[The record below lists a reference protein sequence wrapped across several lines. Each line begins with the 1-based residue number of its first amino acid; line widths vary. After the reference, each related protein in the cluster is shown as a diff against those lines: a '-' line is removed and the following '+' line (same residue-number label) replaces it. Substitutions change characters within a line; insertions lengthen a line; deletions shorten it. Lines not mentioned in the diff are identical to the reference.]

1 MEFILY
7 LCGAKL
13 VMFNNGLLK
22 IKYML
27 LEFTVE
33 NYRSFYERKTI
44 VMEADKALKECAET
58 NLFEC
63 NKHTLLRS
71 LALYGANSSG
81 KSNLVSAMHAMAGCV
96 LLSVKLNDNEG
107 LAYDPFLLLEDNHRP
122 TMFEIIFLKGKY
134 CYRYGFR
141 YNMERIVDEWLF
153 RKTTPR
159 SKEQIMFVRN
169 EEGICVDE
177 NNFPEGSGYEEKTNN
192 NRLFLSLCQQLG
204 GEISRQVIS
213 WFQSDFNVIS
223 GLNNQQY
230 RTYSKLFFH
239 KKGILSTDA
248 LKFFQKLRLGFRN
261 ILTHEEEPNIPQ
273 DLPIE
278 LRVLFQRETQGKKNI
293 ELDSVHNVY
302 SDKGKIISTINFSF
316 EERESSGTNKLFD
329 LSGPIFDTLY
339 AGAVL
344 VVDELDAKMHPLI
357 SQYIIELFNNSE
369 TNPKNA
375 QLIFTTHDTHLLSQ
389 KILRRD
395 QIWFTEKDAKEQ
407 TDLYSLT
414 DIVLPDGSKPRNDAN
429 YEKNYI
435 AGRYG
440 AIPYILND

>member
-1 MEFILY
+1 MI
-7 LCGAKL
+7 
-13 VMFNNGLLK
+13 
-22 IKYML
+22 
-27 LEFTVE
+27 LEFTLE
-33 NYRSFYERKTI
+33 NYRSFYGKKTL
-44 VMEADKALKECAET
+44 VLEADKALKECSDT
-58 NLFEC
+58 NLFEY

-81 KSNLVSAMHAMAGCV
+81 KSNLVSAMHTMARCV
-96 LLSVKLNDNEG
+96 LLSVKLNDNEE
-107 LAYDPFLLLEDNHRP
+107 LEYDPFLLLKGNDSP
-122 TMFEIIFLKGKY
+122 TMFEIVFLKGDY
-134 CYRYGFR
+134 YYRYGFR
-141 YNMERIVDEWLF
+141 YNLERIVDEWLF
-153 RKTTPR
+153 RKTTLR
-159 SKEQIMFVRN
+159 SKEQMLFVRN

-177 NNFPEGSGYEEKTNN
+177 NNFPEGAGYEEKTND

-230 RTYSKLFFH
+230 RAFSKLFFH
-239 KKGILSTDA
+239 KKESLSAEA
-248 LKFFQKLRLGFRN
+248 LDFFQKLRLGFNN
-261 ILTHEEEPNIPQ
+261 ILTHEEDPNIPQ
-273 DLPIE
+273 DLPTE
-278 LRVLFQRETQGKKNI
+278 LKAIFQRETQGKKNI

-302 SDKGKIISTINFSF
+302 SEIGKVIGTINFSF
-316 EERESSGTNKLFD
+316 EDRESSGTNKLFD
-329 LSGPIFDTLY
+329 LSGPIFETLY
-339 AGAVL
+339 SGAVL
-344 VVDELDAKMHPLI
+344 VIDELDAKMHPLI
-357 SQYIIELFNNSE
+357 SQYIIELFNNPE

-407 TDLYSLT
+407 TDLYSLM
-414 DIVLPDGSKPRNDAN
+414 DIVLPDGTKPRNDAN
-429 YEKNYI
+429 YERNYI

>member
-1 MEFILY
+1 MI
-7 LCGAKL
+7 
-13 VMFNNGLLK
+13 
-22 IKYML
+22 

-33 NYRSFYERKTI
+33 NYRSFYGKKTL
-44 VMEADKALKECAET
+44 VLEADKALKECSET
-58 NLFEC
+58 NLFAC
-63 NKHTLLRS
+63 SKHILLRT

-81 KSNLVSAMHAMAGCV
+81 KSNLVSAMYTMARCI
-96 LLSVKLNDNEG
+96 LLSVRLNDNEE
-107 LAYDPFLLLEDNHRP
+107 LEYDPFLLLTDNERP
-122 TMFEIIFLKGKY
+122 TMFEVIFLKGEY

-141 YNMERIVDEWLF
+141 YNLERIVDEWLF

-159 SKEQIMFVRN
+159 SKEQMMFVRN
-169 EEGICVDE
+169 EEGICVE
-177 NNFPEGSGYEEKTNN
+177 EKNFPEGIGYEEKIND

-204 GEISRQVIS
+204 GEISRQVLS

-230 RTYSKLFFH
+230 RSYSKLFFH
-239 KKGILSTDA
+239 KKEQSSVDA
-248 LKFFQKLRLGFRN
+248 LEFFQKLRLGFN
-261 ILTHEEEPNIPQ
+261 SILTHEEEPNIPS
-273 DLPIE
+273 DLTIE
-278 LRVLFQRETQGKKNI
+278 LRAMFQKEIQGKKSI
-293 ELDSVHNVY
+293 ELDSVHNIY
-302 SDKGKIISTINFSF
+302 SDKGKVVSSVNFSF

-339 AGAVL
+339 TGATL
-344 VVDELDAKMHPLI
+344 VIDELDAKMHPLI
-357 SQYIIELFNNSE
+357 SQYIIELFNNPE

-395 QIWFTEKDAKEQ
+395 QIWFTEKDSQEQ
-407 TDLYSLT
+407 TDLYSLM
-414 DIVLPDGSKPRNDAN
+414 DIVLPDGTKPRNDAN
-429 YEKNYI
+429 YERNYI

>member
-1 MEFILY
+1 MI
-7 LCGAKL
+7 
-13 VMFNNGLLK
+13 
-22 IKYML
+22 

-33 NYRSFYERKTI
+33 NYRSFYGKKTL
-44 VMEADKALKECAET
+44 VLAADKALKESPET

-63 NKHTLLRS
+63 NKYVLLRT

-81 KSNLVSAMHAMAGCV
+81 KSNLVSAMHMMARCV
-96 LLSVKLNDNEG
+96 LLSVKLNDNEE
-107 LAYDPFLLLEDNHRP
+107 LEYDPFLLLKDNGRS
-122 TMFEIIFLKGKY
+122 TMFEVIFLKGEY

-141 YNMERIVDEWLF
+141 YNLERIVGEWLF

-159 SKEQIMFVRN
+159 SKEQMMFVRN
-169 EEGICVDE
+169 EEGICVEE
-177 NNFPEGSGYEEKTNN
+177 NNFPEGVGCEEKTND

-230 RTYSKLFFH
+230 RLYSKLLFH
-239 KKGILSTDA
+239 KKEQSSA
-248 LKFFQKLRLGFRN
+248 EAFKFFQKLGLGFN
-261 ILTHEEEPNIPQ
+261 DILAHEEEPNVPT
-273 DLPIE
+273 DLPAE
-278 LRVLFQRETQGKKNI
+278 FRVAFQKGMQGKKNI

-302 SDKGKIISTINFSF
+302 SDRGKVVGSVNFPF

-329 LSGPIFDTLY
+329 LSGPIFETLS
-339 AGAVL
+339 AGNVL

-357 SQYIIELFNNSE
+357 SQYIIELFNNPE

-395 QIWFTEKDAKEQ
+395 QIWFTEKDSQEQ
-407 TDLYSLT
+407 TDLYSLM
-414 DIVLPDGSKPRNDAN
+414 DIVLPDGTKPRNDAN

>member
-1 MEFILY
+1 MI
-7 LCGAKL
+7 
-13 VMFNNGLLK
+13 
-22 IKYML
+22 

-33 NYRSFYERKTI
+33 NYRSFYGKKTL
-44 VMEADKALKECAET
+44 VLEADKALKECSDM
-58 NLFEC
+58 NLFEY

-81 KSNLVSAMHAMAGCV
+81 KSNLVSAMHTMARCV
-96 LLSVKLNDNEG
+96 LLSVKLNDNEE
-107 LAYDPFLLLEDNHRP
+107 LEYDPFLLLKGNDSP
-122 TMFEIIFLKGKY
+122 TMFEIVFLKGDY
-134 CYRYGFR
+134 YYRYGFR
-141 YNMERIVDEWLF
+141 YNLERIVDEWLF

-159 SKEQIMFVRN
+159 SKEQMLFVRN

-177 NNFPEGSGYEEKTNN
+177 CNFPEGAGYEEKTND

-230 RTYSKLFFH
+230 RSYSKLFFH
-239 KKGILSTDA
+239 KKEQYSVDA
-248 LKFFQKLRLGFRN
+248 LEFFQKLRLGFN
-261 ILTHEEEPNIPQ
+261 SILTHEEEPNIPS
-273 DLPIE
+273 DLPTE
-278 LRVLFQRETQGKKNI
+278 LRAMFQKEMQGKKSI

-302 SDKGKIISTINFSF
+302 SEKGKVIGTINFSF
-316 EERESSGTNKLFD
+316 EDRESSGTNKLFD
-329 LSGPIFDTLY
+329 LSGPIFETLY
-339 AGAVL
+339 SGAVL

-357 SQYIIELFNNSE
+357 SQYIIELFNNPE

-407 TDLYSLT
+407 TDLYSLM
-414 DIVLPDGSKPRNDAN
+414 DIVLPDGTKPRNDAN

>member
-1 MEFILY
+1 MI
-7 LCGAKL
+7 
-13 VMFNNGLLK
+13 
-22 IKYML
+22 

-33 NYRSFYERKTI
+33 NYRSFYGKKTL
-44 VMEADKALKECAET
+44 VLEADKALKECSET
-58 NLFEC
+58 NLFAC
-63 NKHTLLRS
+63 NKHILLRT

-81 KSNLVSAMHAMAGCV
+81 KSNLVSAMHTMARCV
-96 LLSVKLNDNEG
+96 LLSVKLNDNEE
-107 LAYDPFLLLEDNHRP
+107 LEYDPFLLLKGNDSP
-122 TMFEIIFLKGKY
+122 TMFEIVFLKGDY
-134 CYRYGFR
+134 YYRYGFR
-141 YNMERIVDEWLF
+141 YNLERIVDEWLF

-159 SKEQIMFVRN
+159 SKEQMMFVRN

-177 NNFPEGSGYEEKTNN
+177 NNFPEGVGYEEKTND

-230 RTYSKLFFH
+230 RAYSKLFFH
-239 KKGILSTDA
+239 KKESLSVDA
-248 LKFFQKLRLGFRN
+248 LNFFQKLRLGFNN
-261 ILTHEEEPNIPQ
+261 ILTHEEEPNVPQ
-273 DLPIE
+273 DLPME
-278 LRVLFQRETQGKKNI
+278 LRALFQRETQGKKSI
-293 ELDSVHNVY
+293 ELDSIHNVY
-302 SDKGKIISTINFSF
+302 SDKGKIEGTINFSF
-316 EERESSGTNKLFD
+316 EDRESSGTNKLFD
-329 LSGPIFDTLY
+329 LSGPIFETLY
-339 AGAVL
+339 SGTVL
-344 VVDELDAKMHPLI
+344 VIDELDAKMHPLI
-357 SQYIIELFNNSE
+357 SQYIIELFNNPE

-407 TDLYSLT
+407 TDLYSLM
-414 DIVLPDGSKPRNDAN
+414 DIVLPDGTKPRNDAN
-429 YEKNYI
+429 YERNYI

>member
-1 MEFILY
+1 
-7 LCGAKL
+7 
-13 VMFNNGLLK
+13 
-22 IKYML
+22 ML

-33 NYRSFYERKTI
+33 NYRSFYGKKTL
-44 VMEADKALKECAET
+44 VLEADKALKECSDM
-58 NLFEC
+58 NLFEY
-63 NKHTLLRS
+63 NKHTLLRA

-81 KSNLVSAMHAMAGCV
+81 KSNLVSAMHTMARCV
-96 LLSVKLNDNEG
+96 LLSVKLNDNEE
-107 LAYDPFLLLEDNHRP
+107 LEYDPFLLLKGNDSP
-122 TMFEIIFLKGKY
+122 TMFEIVFLKGDY
-134 CYRYGFR
+134 YYRYGFR
-141 YNMERIVDEWLF
+141 YNLERIVDEWLF

-159 SKEQIMFVRN
+159 SKEQILFVRN

-177 NNFPEGSGYEEKTNN
+177 GNFPEGAGYEEKTND

-230 RTYSKLFFH
+230 RSYSKLFFH
-239 KKGILSTDA
+239 KKEQYSVDA
-248 LKFFQKLRLGFRN
+248 LEFFQKLRLGFNN
-261 ILTHEEEPNIPQ
+261 ILTHEEEPNIPH
-273 DLPIE
+273 DLPME
-278 LRVLFQRETQGKKNI
+278 LRALFQRETQGKKSI
-293 ELDSVHNVY
+293 ELDSIHNVY
-302 SDKGKIISTINFSF
+302 SEKGKIVGTINFSF
-316 EERESSGTNKLFD
+316 EDRESSGTNKLFD
-329 LSGPIFDTLY
+329 LSGPIFETLY
-339 AGAVL
+339 SGSVL
-344 VVDELDAKMHPLI
+344 VIDELDAKMHPLI
-357 SQYIIELFNNSE
+357 SQYIIELFNNPE

-395 QIWFTEKDAKEQ
+395 QIWFTEKDSKEQ
-407 TDLYSLT
+407 TDLYSLI
-414 DIVLPDGSKPRNDAN
+414 DIVLPDGTKPRNDAN

>member
-1 MEFILY
+1 MI
-7 LCGAKL
+7 
-13 VMFNNGLLK
+13 
-22 IKYML
+22 
-27 LEFTVE
+27 LEFTLE
-33 NYRSFYERKTI
+33 NYRSFYGKKTL
-44 VMEADKALKECAET
+44 VLEADKALKECSDT
-58 NLFEC
+58 NLFEY

-81 KSNLVSAMHAMAGCV
+81 KSNLVSAMHTMARCV
-96 LLSVKLNDNEG
+96 LLSVKLNDNEE
-107 LAYDPFLLLEDNHRP
+107 LEYDPFLLLKGNDSP
-122 TMFEIIFLKGKY
+122 TMFEIVFLKGDY
-134 CYRYGFR
+134 YYRYGFR
-141 YNMERIVDEWLF
+141 YNLERIVDEWLF

-159 SKEQIMFVRN
+159 SKEQMLFVRN
-169 EEGICVDE
+169 KEGICVDE
-177 NNFPEGSGYEEKTNN
+177 NNFPEGAGYEEKTND

-230 RTYSKLFFH
+230 RAYSKLFFH
-239 KKGILSTDA
+239 KKESLSAEA
-248 LKFFQKLRLGFRN
+248 LDFFQKLRLGFNN
-261 ILTHEEEPNIPQ
+261 ILTHEEDPNIPQ
-273 DLPIE
+273 DLPTE
-278 LRVLFQRETQGKKNI
+278 LKAIFQRETQGKKNI

-302 SDKGKIISTINFSF
+302 SEKGKVIGTINFSF
-316 EERESSGTNKLFD
+316 EDRESSGTNKLFD
-329 LSGPIFDTLY
+329 LSGPIFETLY
-339 AGAVL
+339 SGAVL
-344 VVDELDAKMHPLI
+344 VIDELDAKMHPLI
-357 SQYIIELFNNSE
+357 SQYIIELFNNPE

-407 TDLYSLT
+407 TDLYSLM
-414 DIVLPDGSKPRNDAN
+414 DIVLPDGTKPRNDAN
-429 YEKNYI
+429 YERNYI

>member
-1 MEFILY
+1 MI
-7 LCGAKL
+7 
-13 VMFNNGLLK
+13 
-22 IKYML
+22 

-33 NYRSFYERKTI
+33 NYRSFYGKKTL
-44 VMEADKALKECAET
+44 VLEADKALKECSDM
-58 NLFEC
+58 NLFEY

-81 KSNLVSAMHAMAGCV
+81 KSNLVSAMHTMARCV
-96 LLSVKLNDNEG
+96 LLSVKLNDNEE
-107 LAYDPFLLLEDNHRP
+107 LEYDPFLLLKGNDSP
-122 TMFEIIFLKGKY
+122 TMFEIVFLKGDY
-134 CYRYGFR
+134 YYRYGFR
-141 YNMERIVDEWLF
+141 YNLERIVDEWLF

-159 SKEQIMFVRN
+159 SKEQMLFVRN
-169 EEGICVDE
+169 EEGIFVDE
-177 NNFPEGSGYEEKTNN
+177 GNFPEGAGYEEKTND

-230 RTYSKLFFH
+230 RSYSKLFFH
-239 KKGILSTDA
+239 KKEQYSVDA
-248 LKFFQKLRLGFRN
+248 LEFFQKLRLGFN
-261 ILTHEEEPNIPQ
+261 SILTHEEEPNIPS
-273 DLPIE
+273 DLPTE
-278 LRVLFQRETQGKKNI
+278 LRAMFQKEMQGKKSI

-302 SDKGKIISTINFSF
+302 SEKGKVIGTINFSF
-316 EERESSGTNKLFD
+316 EDRESSGTNKLFD
-329 LSGPIFDTLY
+329 LSGPIFETLY
-339 AGAVL
+339 SGAVL

-357 SQYIIELFNNSE
+357 SQYIIELFNNPE

-407 TDLYSLT
+407 TDLYSLM
-414 DIVLPDGSKPRNDAN
+414 DIVLPDGTKPRNDAN
-429 YEKNYI
+429 YERNYI

>member
-1 MEFILY
+1 MI
-7 LCGAKL
+7 
-13 VMFNNGLLK
+13 
-22 IKYML
+22 

-33 NYRSFYERKTI
+33 NYRSFYGKKTL
-44 VMEADKALKECAET
+44 VLEADKALKECSET
-58 NLFEC
+58 NLFAC
-63 NKHTLLRS
+63 SKHILLRT

-81 KSNLVSAMHAMAGCV
+81 KSNLVSAMYTMARCI
-96 LLSVKLNDNEG
+96 LLSVRLNDNEE
-107 LAYDPFLLLEDNHRP
+107 LEYDPFLLLTDNERP
-122 TMFEIIFLKGKY
+122 TMFEVIFLKGEY

-141 YNMERIVDEWLF
+141 YNLERIVDEWLF

-159 SKEQIMFVRN
+159 SKEQMMFVRN
-169 EEGICVDE
+169 EEGICVE
-177 NNFPEGSGYEEKTNN
+177 EKNFPEGIGYEEKIND

-204 GEISRQVIS
+204 GEISRQVLS

-230 RTYSKLFFH
+230 RSYSKLLFH
-239 KKGILSTDA
+239 KKEQSSVDA
-248 LKFFQKLRLGFRN
+248 LEFFQKLRLGFN
-261 ILTHEEEPNIPQ
+261 SILTHEEEPNIPS
-273 DLPIE
+273 DLTIE
-278 LRVLFQRETQGKKNI
+278 LRAMFQKEIQGKKSI
-293 ELDSVHNVY
+293 ELDSVHNIY
-302 SDKGKIISTINFSF
+302 SDKGKVVSSVNFSF

-339 AGAVL
+339 TGATL
-344 VVDELDAKMHPLI
+344 VIDELDAKMHPLI
-357 SQYIIELFNNSE
+357 SQYIIELFNNPE

-395 QIWFTEKDAKEQ
+395 QIWFTEKDSQEQ
-407 TDLYSLT
+407 TDLYSLM
-414 DIVLPDGSKPRNDAN
+414 DIVLPDGTKPRNDAN
-429 YEKNYI
+429 YERNYI

>member
-1 MEFILY
+1 MI
-7 LCGAKL
+7 
-13 VMFNNGLLK
+13 
-22 IKYML
+22 

-33 NYRSFYERKTI
+33 NYRSFYGKKTL
-44 VMEADKALKECAET
+44 VLEADKALKECSET
-58 NLFEC
+58 NLFAC
-63 NKHTLLRS
+63 SKHILLRT

-81 KSNLVSAMHAMAGCV
+81 KSNLVSAMYTMARCI
-96 LLSVKLNDNEG
+96 LLSVRLNDNEE
-107 LAYDPFLLLEDNHRP
+107 LEYDPFLLLTDNERP
-122 TMFEIIFLKGKY
+122 TMFEIIFLKGEY

-141 YNMERIVDEWLF
+141 YNLERIVDEWLF

-159 SKEQIMFVRN
+159 SKEQMMFVRN
-169 EEGICVDE
+169 EEGICVE
-177 NNFPEGSGYEEKTNN
+177 EKNFPEGIGYEEKIND

-204 GEISRQVIS
+204 GEISRQVLS

-230 RTYSKLFFH
+230 RSYSKLFFH
-239 KKGILSTDA
+239 KKEQSSVDA
-248 LKFFQKLRLGFRN
+248 LEFFQKLRLGFN
-261 ILTHEEEPNIPQ
+261 SILTHEEEPNIPS
-273 DLPIE
+273 DLTIE
-278 LRVLFQRETQGKKNI
+278 LRAMFQKEIQGKKSI
-293 ELDSVHNVY
+293 ELDSVHNIY
-302 SDKGKIISTINFSF
+302 SDKGKVVSSVNFSF

-339 AGAVL
+339 TGATL
-344 VVDELDAKMHPLI
+344 VIDELDAKMHPLI
-357 SQYIIELFNNSE
+357 SQYIIELFNNPE

-395 QIWFTEKDAKEQ
+395 QIWFTEKDSQEQ
-407 TDLYSLT
+407 TDLYSLM
-414 DIVLPDGSKPRNDAN
+414 DIVLPDGTKPRNDAN
-429 YEKNYI
+429 YERNYI

>member
-1 MEFILY
+1 
-7 LCGAKL
+7 
-13 VMFNNGLLK
+13 
-22 IKYML
+22 ML

-33 NYRSFYERKTI
+33 NYRSFYGRKTL
-44 VMEADKALKECAET
+44 VLEADKALKECADT
-58 NLFEC
+58 NLFDC
-63 NKHTLLRS
+63 NKYTMLRT

-81 KSNLVSAMHAMAGCV
+81 KSNLVSAMLTMANCV
-96 LLSVKLNDNEG
+96 LYSVKLNDNDE
-107 LAYDPFLLLEDNHRP
+107 LDYDPFLLLKNNNRP
-122 TMFEIIFLKGKY
+122 TMFEVIFIKGEF

-141 YNMERIVDEWLF
+141 YNLDNIVEEWLF

-159 SKEQIMFVRN
+159 SKELMMFVRN
-169 EEGICVDE
+169 EEGICVEE
-177 NNFPEGSGYEEKTNN
+177 NNFPEGVGYEEKTND

-230 RTYSKLFFH
+230 RAYSKMFFH
-239 KKGILSTDA
+239 KKATSSDEA
-248 LKFFQKLRLGFRN
+248 LKFFQKLKLGFSN

-273 DLPIE
+273 ELPTE
-278 LRVLFQRETQGKKNI
+278 LRALLQRESQGKKSI

-302 SDKGKIISTINFSF
+302 SDKGKVVGKINFSF
-316 EERESSGTNKLFD
+316 EDRESSGTNKLFD
-329 LSGPIFDTLY
+329 LSGPIFETLY
-339 AGAVL
+339 NGAVL

-357 SQYIIELFNNSE
+357 SQYIIELFNNPE
-369 TNPKNA
+369 TNPNNA

-407 TDLYSLT
+407 TDLYSLM
-414 DIVLPDGSKPRNDAN
+414 DIVLPDGTKPRNDAN

>member
-1 MEFILY
+1 
-7 LCGAKL
+7 
-13 VMFNNGLLK
+13 
-22 IKYML
+22 ML

-33 NYRSFYERKTI
+33 NFRSFYGKKTL
-44 VMEADKALKECAET
+44 VLEADKALKECAET
-58 NLFEC
+58 NLFDC
-63 NKHTLLRS
+63 VKYTMLRS

-81 KSNLVSAMHAMAGCV
+81 KSNLVSAMYAMKMCV
-96 LLSVKLNDNEG
+96 LSSVKLNDNEE
-107 LAYDPFLLLEDNHRP
+107 LAYDPFLLMKGNNRP
-122 TMFEIIFLKGKY
+122 TMFEIIFIKGDY

-141 YNMERIVDEWLF
+141 YNRERIIDEWLF

-159 SKEQIMFVRN
+159 SKEVMMFVRD
-169 EEGICVDE
+169 EEGICIDE
-177 NNFPEGSGYEEKTNN
+177 SNFPEGIGYEEKTND

-213 WFQSDFNVIS
+213 WYQSDFNVIS

-239 KKGILSTDA
+239 KKDIPSTDA
-248 LKFFQKLRLGFRN
+248 LNFFQKLKLGFNN
-261 ILTHEEEPNIPQ
+261 IMTHEEDPHIPQ
-273 DLPIE
+273 DIPVE
-278 LRVLFQRETQGKKNI
+278 LKALFQRESQGKKSI
-293 ELDSVHNVY
+293 ELDSIHNVY
-302 SDKGKIISTINFSF
+302 SEEGTVVDTINLSF
-316 EERESSGTNKLFD
+316 EDHESSGTNKLFD
-329 LSGPIFDTLY
+329 LSGPVFETLY
-339 AGAVL
+339 AGSVL
-344 VVDELDAKMHPLI
+344 VIDELDAKMHPLI
-357 SQYIIELFNNSE
+357 SQYIIGLFNNPE
-369 TNPKNA
+369 TNHKNA

-407 TDLYSLT
+407 TDLYSLS
-414 DIVLPDGSKPRNDAN
+414 DIVLPDGTKPRNDAN